1 MYKMDASID
10 RSKLLDVLSQWD
22 RYLKRKVSCIACRGT
37 ALTLINVKESTK
49 DIDLIIPKLKDYK
62 YLVNILKDLGYEQ
75 VTGSGWQK
83 EKGFF
88 FDLFVG
94 KTVFTTELLES
105 PLESGNHFLF
115 KEYSSLYLG
124 ILNYYDLIITKL
136 FRYTSIDVEDCLSL
150 LREKHDEI
158 DIEKLKA
165 RFIETSS
172 YDISDEKNLKNLTYF
187 ISILKDKK
195 EK

>member
-1 MYKMDASID
+1 MYKMDAGID
-10 RSKLLDVLSQWD
+10 RAELLDTLSQWD
-22 RYLKRKVSCIACRGT
+22 RYLKRKVHCIACGGT
-37 ALTLINVKESTK
+37 ALTLLNVKESTK
-49 DIDLIIPKLKDYK
+49 DIDLIIPKPKEYK
-62 YLVNILKDLGYEQ
+62 YLINILIDLGYRQ
-75 VTGSGWQK
+75 VTGSGWQR
-83 EKGFF
+83 EKGFI

-105 PLESGNHFLF
+105 PLESGNHLLF

-124 ILNYYDLIITKL
+124 VLNYYDLIISKL
-136 FRYTSIDVEDCLSL
+136 FRYTSVDVGDCLSL
-150 LREKHDEI
+150 LNERENEI

-172 YDISDEKNLKNLTYF
+172 YDISDEKNLKNLEYF
-187 ISILKDKK
+187 MRILKNNT

>member
-1 MYKMDASID
+1 MITRID
-10 RSKLLDVLSQWD
+10 RAELLDTLSQWD
-22 RYLKRKVSCIACRGT
+22 RYLKRKVHCIACGGT

-49 DIDLIIPKLKDYK
+49 DIDLIIPKSEDYK
-62 YLVNILKDLGYEQ
+62 YLINILIDLGYSQ
-75 VTGSGWQK
+75 ITGSGWQR
-83 EKGFF
+83 EKGLI

-105 PLESGNHFLF
+105 PLESGNHFLY

-136 FRYTSIDVEDCLSL
+136 FRYTSVDVEDCLFL
-150 LREKHDEI
+150 LHKRQNEI

-172 YDISDEKNLKNLTYF
+172 YDISDEKNLVNFEYFMRTLKNNN
-187 ISILKDKK
+187 

>member
-1 MYKMDASID
+1 MDAGID
-10 RSKLLDVLSQWD
+10 RAELLDTLSQWD
-22 RYLKRKVSCIACRGT
+22 RYLKRKVHCIACGGT
-37 ALTLINVKESTK
+37 ALTLLNVKESTK
-49 DIDLIIPKLKDYK
+49 DIDLIIPKPKEYK
-62 YLVNILKDLGYEQ
+62 YLINILIDLGYRQ
-75 VTGSGWQK
+75 VTGSGWQR
-83 EKGFF
+83 EKGFI

-105 PLESGNHFLF
+105 PLESGNHLLF

-124 ILNYYDLIITKL
+124 VLNYYDLIISKL
-136 FRYTSIDVEDCLSL
+136 FRYTSVDVGDCLSL
-150 LREKHDEI
+150 LNERENEI

-172 YDISDEKNLKNLTYF
+172 YDISDEKNLKNLEYF
-187 ISILKDKK
+187 MRILKNNT

>member
-1 MYKMDASID
+1 MYKRNDRID
-10 RSKLLDVLSQWD
+10 KVELLDTLSQWD
-22 RYLKRKVSCIACRGT
+22 RFLKRMVHCIACGGT
-37 ALTLINVKESTK
+37 ALTLLNVKESTK
-49 DIDLIIPKLKDYK
+49 DIDLLIPKPEDYK
-62 YLVNILKDLGYEQ
+62 YLVNILMDLGYRQ
-75 VTGSGWQK
+75 ITGSGWQK
-83 EKGFF
+83 EKGFI

-105 PLESGNHFLF
+105 PLISGNHILF

-136 FRYTSIDVEDCLSL
+136 FRYSSVDVEDCLSL
-150 LREKHDEI
+150 LHERKNEI

-172 YDISDEKNLKNLTYF
+172 YDISDEKNLKNLEYF
-187 ISILKDKK
+187 MKVLKNKSKK
-195 EK
+195 